1 MKPGINIYSSIEDVV
16 KAFSTMIKDLIGKI
30 SDENNFSIALSGG
43 NTPGILFDYLAENNR
58 ENINWGKV
66 SFYWG
71 DERCV
76 PLDHPDS
83 NYGMAYQNL
92 IKHID
97 IPIENIHRIKGEN
110 DPFTEAIRYSKE
122 IKKNLREQNGFP
134 RFDLIIL
141 GLGED
146 GHTASIF
153 PDQMKILNSNNICE
167 VAVHPRSKQKRI
179 TLTGRVI
186 NNAVHIS
193 FLVTGESKAAIV
205 SEILNKNVN
214 SKKYPAAQINP
225 VNGILEWYLDN
236 TASALL

>member
-43 NTPGILFDYLAENNR
+43 NTPGVLFDYLAENNR

-97 IPIENIHRIKGEN
+97 IPIENIHRIKGGN

-122 IKKNLREQNGFP
+122 IKENLREQNGFP

-186 NNAVHIS
+186 NNASRIS
-193 FLVTGESKAAIV
+193 FLVTGKRKAAVV

-214 SKKYPAAQINP
+214 SKKYPAAQIKP